1 MADKKV
7 IAVTTVHRTL
17 EPGVPADKQK
27 GTAAKPPKVQ
37 VIQAG
42 TIFLSSTDERKG
54 YELSEYDELK
64 ALGAIRD
71 PEKDEKVAV
80 SVENIVAEGADG
92 SKTTK
97 KETKTSTTASGTGSA
112 SGKGSTAK
120 TGGEGKET
128 GDAKGAKAGEG
139 PNQSGSGT
147 TGKTGTTGDDL
158 V

>member
-17 EPGVPADKQK
+17 EAGEPGDKSK
-27 GTAAKPPKVQ
+27 GIKPKAPKIQ

-42 TIFLSSTDERKG
+42 TIFMASTAERKG
-54 YELSEYDELK
+54 YDQSEYDELK

-80 SVENIVAEGADG
+80 SVENIVADGADG
-92 SKTTK
+92 SKTTT
-97 KETKTSTTASGTGSA
+97 TKTTKSTTASGTGSA
-112 SGKGSTAK
+112 AGKGSTAGKLGTKSGEGTK
-120 TGGEGKET
+120 TGDET
-128 GDAKGAKAGEG
+128 GANAGEG
-139 PNQSGSGT
+139 AGESGN
-147 TGKTGTTGDDL
+147 DL

>member
-17 EPGVPADKQK
+17 EAGEPGDKSK
-27 GTAAKPPKVQ
+27 GIKPKAPKIQ

-42 TIFLSSTDERKG
+42 TIFMASTAERKG
-54 YELSEYDELK
+54 YDQSEYDELK

-80 SVENIVAEGADG
+80 SVENIVADGADG
-92 SKTTK
+92 SKTTT
-97 KETKTSTTASGTGSA
+97 TKTTKSTTASGTGSA
-112 SGKGSTAK
+112 AGKGSTAGKPGTKSGEGTK
-120 TGGEGKET
+120 TGDET
-128 GDAKGAKAGEG
+128 GANAGEG
-139 PNQSGSGT
+139 AGESGN
-147 TGKTGTTGDDL
+147 DL

>member
-17 EPGVPADKQK
+17 EAGEPGDKSK
-27 GTAAKPPKVQ
+27 GIKPKAPRIQ

-42 TIFLSSTDERKG
+42 TIFMASTAERKG
-54 YELSEYDELK
+54 YDQSEYDELK

-80 SVENIVAEGADG
+80 SVENIVADGADG
-92 SKTTK
+92 SKTTT
-97 KETKTSTTASGTGSA
+97 TKTTKSTTASGTGSA
-112 SGKGSTAK
+112 AGKGSTAGKPGTK
-120 TGGEGKET
+120 TGDET
-128 GDAKGAKAGEG
+128 GANAGEG
-139 PNQSGSGT
+139 AGESGN
-147 TGKTGTTGDDL
+147 DL